1 MPGLHG
7 RESVKQEG
15 YGWLSSQGAN
25 ADEYA
30 GAGEGSLL
38 PVGMGLLEI
47 EGPHGQELALRWQ
60 RLEVKQH
67 LKVKQL
73 FTVWAGLS
81 WTSISLV

>member
-1 MPGLHG
+1 
-7 RESVKQEG
+7 
-15 YGWLSSQGAN
+15 
-25 ADEYA
+25 
-30 GAGEGSLL
+30 
-38 PVGMGLLEI
+38 MGLLEI
-47 EGPHGQELALRWQ
+47 KGPHGQELALRWQ